1 MKNAT
6 ASSILQFVRLKLL
19 LIASVCVVLGCGPSA
34 SAPSATTVTKVEA
47 AEANREPQPKLPTLK
62 LWIGAQEMVTEIA
75 RAPAEHE
82 RGMMFRKQ
90 MGEQEGMI
98 FIFPQPKRTA
108 FWMKNTLVPLTAAY
122 IGSDGVVLELHDLKP
137 LDETPA
143 TAASDKVRY
152 VLEVPEGWFVRH
164 KLGVGALIRTERGS
178 LEEAF
183 FGTR

>member
-1 MKNAT
+1 MRLDFL
-6 ASSILQFVRLKLL
+6 ILAFVF
-19 LIASVCVVLGCGPSA
+19 VVLGCDKPSSTPA
-34 SAPSATTVTKVEA
+34 SVAASSAVA
-47 AEANREPQPKLPTLK
+47 AEAINEPQPKLPTLK

-75 RAPAEHE
+75 RTLMEHE

-108 FWMKNTLVPLTAAY
+108 FWMKNTRVPLTAAY
-122 IGSDGVVLELHDLKP
+122 IDSNGILLELHELKP
-137 LDETPA
+137 FDETPA

-152 VLEVPEGWFVRH
+152 VLEVPQGWFVRH
-164 KLGVGALIRTERGS
+164 KLGVGTIIRTERGS
-178 LEEAF
+178 LEETF

>member
-1 MKNAT
+1 MRLQFLILASVWIVLGCSQSTSVPSSAT
-6 ASSILQFVRLKLL
+6 AS
-19 LIASVCVVLGCGPSA
+19 
-34 SAPSATTVTKVEA
+34 KVEA
-47 AEANREPQPKLPTLK
+47 AEAVNQPQPKLPTLK

-143 TAASDKVRY
+143 VAASDKVRY
-152 VLEVPEGWFVRH
+152 VLEVPQGWFVRH

-178 LEEAF
+178 LEETF

>member
-1 MKNAT
+1 MSKT
-6 ASSILQFVRLKLL
+6 
-19 LIASVCVVLGCGPSA
+19 
-34 SAPSATTVTKVEA
+34 EA
-47 AEANREPQPKLPTLK
+47 AEAVGKPQPKLPTLK
-62 LWIGAQEMVTEIA
+62 LWIGAQEMTTEIA
-75 RAPAEHE
+75 RTPAEHE

-90 MGEQEGMI
+90 MGEQEAMI

-152 VLEVPEGWFVRH
+152 VLEVPQGWFTRH

-178 LEEAF
+178 LEETF

>member
-1 MKNAT
+1 MRLVFL
-6 ASSILQFVRLKLL
+6 ILV
-19 LIASVCVVLGCGPSA
+19 SVCVALGCGKPSSPPTSVA
-34 SAPSATTVTKVEA
+34 AANVSAA
-47 AEANREPQPKLPTLK
+47 AAVNQPQPKLLTIK
-62 LWIGAQEMVTEIA
+62 LWIGAQELVTEIA
-75 RAPAEHE
+75 GTPAEHE

-137 LDETPA
+137 FDETPA
-143 TAASDKVRY
+143 TAASDQVRY
-152 VLEVPEGWFVRH
+152 VLEVPQGWFARH
-164 KLGVGALIRTERGS
+164 KLGVGTLIRAERGS
-178 LEEAF
+178 LSETF

>member
-1 MKNAT
+1 
-6 ASSILQFVRLKLL
+6 
-19 LIASVCVVLGCGPSA
+19 
-34 SAPSATTVTKVEA
+34 
-47 AEANREPQPKLPTLK
+47 
-62 LWIGAQEMVTEIA
+62 
-75 RAPAEHE
+75 
-82 RGMMFRKQ
+82 
-90 MGEQEGMI
+90 
-98 FIFPQPKRTA
+98 TA

-137 LDETPA
+137 LDKTPA

-152 VLEVPEGWFVRH
+152 VLEVPEGWSVRH